1 MADREITTIP
11 NGPLGIIAL
20 PGCEEMAEKIYELGS
35 EDEARKYFYHIATL
49 KGEKDNKKL
58 SFFCSC

>member
-20 PGCEEMAEKIYELGS
+20 PGCEEMAEKIEEIQGGGGYLGITN
-35 EDEARKYFYHIATL
+35 KYAC
-49 KGEKDNKKL
+49 GEVTKSDAEEII
-58 SFFCSC
+58 

>member
-20 PGCEEMAEKIYELGS
+20 PGCEEMAEKIDRYLVKWRKQQDSEHKAKIAFSGYER
-35 EDEARKYFYHIATL
+35 ER
-49 KGEKDNKKL
+49 N
-58 SFFCSC
+58 

>member
-20 PGCEEMAEKIYELGS
+20 PGCEEMAEKIDRYLVKWRKQQDS
-35 EDEARKYFYHIATL
+35 EHKYI
-49 KGEKDNKKL
+49 
-58 SFFCSC
+58 SIFFRL